1 MPSFDIV
8 CKVDLQEVDNAL
20 NQTLREIGQRF
31 DFKGSNSTVRR
42 EEQALLLNAADD
54 FKVRTLGEI
63 LKEKLAKR
71 QVPLKSLQ
79 EGPIEPGPVGTA
91 KQKIELQQGIA
102 TDKAREIVKIVKG
115 SKLKVQVAIQGDQLR
130 LTAKKRDDLQAAIQ
144 LVRQTDLGIAW
155 QTTNFR
161 D

>member
-8 CKVDLQEVDNAL
+8 CNVDLQEVDNAV
-20 NQTLREIGQRF
+20 NQTLREVGQRF
-31 DFKGSNSTVRR
+31 DFKGSNSNVKR
-42 EEQALLLNAADD
+42 EEQVLLLNAADD
-54 FKVRTLGEI
+54 FKIRTLGEI

-91 KQKIELQQGIA
+91 KQRIELQQGIA

-130 LTAKKRDDLQAAIQ
+130 VTGKKRDDLQAAMQ
-144 LVRQTDLGIAW
+144 LIRQTDLGIAW

>member
-8 CKVDLQEVDNAL
+8 CQVDLQEVDNAV
-20 NQTLREIGQRF
+20 NQTLREVGQRF
-31 DFKGSNSTVRR
+31 DFKGSNSTVKR
-42 EEQALLLNAADD
+42 EEQALLLGAADD
-54 FKVRTLGEI
+54 FKIRTLGEI

-91 KQKIELQQGIA
+91 KQRIELQQGIA

-130 LTAKKRDDLQAAIQ
+130 VTGKKRDDLQAAMQ
-144 LVRQTDLGIAW
+144 LIRQTDLGIAW

>member
-8 CKVDLQEVDNAL
+8 CKVDLQEVDNAI
-20 NQTLREIGQRF
+20 NQTMREVGQRF
-31 DFKGSNSTVRR
+31 DFKAANASVRR
-42 EEQALLLNAADD
+42 EEQVLLLSAADD
-54 FKVRTLGEI
+54 FKVRTLGDI

-71 QVPLKSLQ
+71 QVPLKSLE
-79 EGPIEPGPVGTA
+79 EGPIEPASMGTA
-91 KQKIELQQGIA
+91 KQKIDLQQGIA
-102 TDKAREIVKIVKG
+102 TEKAREIVKIVKG

-130 LTAKKRDDLQAAIQ
+130 VTGKKRDDLQEAIQ
-144 LVRQTDLGIAW
+144 LIRQTDLGIAW